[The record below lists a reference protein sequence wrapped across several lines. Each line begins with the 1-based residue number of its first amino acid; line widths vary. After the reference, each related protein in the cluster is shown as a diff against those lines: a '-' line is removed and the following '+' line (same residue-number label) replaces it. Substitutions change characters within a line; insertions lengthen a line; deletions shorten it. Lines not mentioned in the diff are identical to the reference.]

1 VLDKKH
7 IVTFGVIVVTFTFFP
22 SENWDYWFLGD
33 KAEHYAEYSLR
44 GDKQSFVVAKNVFPA
59 SVYHGLAGVV
69 AAFSAKIGEG
79 QMNPMRSD
87 APIPPNSV
95 ALLEIA
101 PSATLVRMAHTSS
114 PEYSFAPMA
123 LTLVAPV
130 EEGRWMLLAVALM
143 AVTALLAFSIGGLM
157 REDDRQRELAPAGS
171 RPQRQE

>member
-1 VLDKKH
+1 MLDKKN
-7 IVTFGVIVVTFTFFP
+7 ILTFGFIVVTFAFFP

-44 GDKQSFVVAKNVFPA
+44 GDKLSVVVAKNAFSA
-59 SVYHGLAGVV
+59 SVYHGLAGVI

-79 QMNPMRSD
+79 RMNSMRSD

-95 ALLEIA
+95 ALFEVA
-101 PSATLVRMAHTSS
+101 PNATLARMAHTSS
-114 PEYSFAPMA
+114 PEYSFAPRA

-157 REDDRQRELAPAGS
+157 HEDDRQRELAPVDS
-171 RPQRQE
+171 RPLRQE